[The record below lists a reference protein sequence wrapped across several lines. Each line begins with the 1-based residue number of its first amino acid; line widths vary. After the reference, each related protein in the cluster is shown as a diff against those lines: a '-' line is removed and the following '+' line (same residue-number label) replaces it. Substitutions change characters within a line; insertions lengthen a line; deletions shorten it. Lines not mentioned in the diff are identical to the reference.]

1 MMLIAVAN
9 VELVS
14 LAQLLFSG
22 KPPFDLRHPRR
33 DFIAPMSARGS
44 GVLGASQSL
53 SDYLIDFQSAVS
65 ELRNRSGR
73 ILLHET

>member
-1 MMLIAVAN
+1 MWNLPALRN
-9 VELVS
+9 SSS
-14 LAQLLFSG
+14 LASPLLIYDI
-22 KPPFDLRHPRR
+22 PRHDFMPRCPR
-33 DFIAPMSARGS
+33 A
-44 GVLGASQSL
+44 VLVGRTALQFL